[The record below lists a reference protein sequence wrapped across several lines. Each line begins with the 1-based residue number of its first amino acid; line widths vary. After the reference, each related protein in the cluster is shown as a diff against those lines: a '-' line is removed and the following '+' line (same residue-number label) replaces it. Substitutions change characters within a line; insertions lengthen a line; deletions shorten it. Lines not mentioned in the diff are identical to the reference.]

1 MDLIKEHKLKKNIL
15 HWYPNQKNKKILQ
28 IGYVEEEI
36 IEELCEKFNK
46 VVIIVNNEE
55 QKKKIKSELNAE
67 NLDIITDF
75 AELKN
80 NKFDLYV
87 LAGYMRIL
95 PQEVLNLGTFVN
107 IHPSLL
113 PKFKGKNAIK
123 RAFLS
128 GEKETGVSI
137 HYVIKEVD
145 SGEIIAQQKC
155 KIEPFMT
162 LFELEEKIHKMEHK
176 LYPKVIEELL

>member
-1 MDLIKEHKLKKNIL
+1 M
-15 HWYPNQKNKKILQ
+15 KKILVFVSGEGSNFEAIVHYFKDKNVQ
-28 IGYVEEEI
+28 VEL
-36 IEELCEKFNK
+36 LCDKKYAK
-46 VVIIVNNEE
+46 VLKRAKNLGISSHFVEF
-55 QKKKIKSELNAE
+55 E
-67 NLDIITDF
+67 NTYEF
-75 AELKN
+75 LKN